1 MRHRCL
7 VSAYKSVKGLTVSNL
22 FNAMQHVLSTAITAA
37 IVAFHLCLLIWTGL
51 HCSQGV
57 GYTISACFIRFIG
70 VKSTSPFPMTLPP
83 SLRMAVQG
91 RVTTLRSGY
100 HPLQLT
106 LTNALS
112 MRDQS
117 LPWHALSADVVSP
130 ASYPE
135 FIRIVCFTLPY

>member
-1 MRHRCL
+1 
-7 VSAYKSVKGLTVSNL
+7 
-22 FNAMQHVLSTAITAA
+22 
-37 IVAFHLCLLIWTGL
+37 
-51 HCSQGV
+51 
-57 GYTISACFIRFIG
+57 
-70 VKSTSPFPMTLPP
+70 MTLPP

-117 LPWHALSADVVSP
+117 LRGTRYQLMLLVRHLTQNLS
-130 ASYPE
+130 E
-135 FIRIVCFTLPY
+135 